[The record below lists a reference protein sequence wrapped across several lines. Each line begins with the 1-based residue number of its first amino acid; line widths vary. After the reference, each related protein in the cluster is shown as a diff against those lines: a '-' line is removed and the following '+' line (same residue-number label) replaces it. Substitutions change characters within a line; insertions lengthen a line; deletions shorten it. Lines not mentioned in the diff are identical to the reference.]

1 MTNMRMITRM
11 TLYRNDRNR
20 GITWN
25 VLWFAVPVVGSL
37 LHDDDEDDDD
47 GYEKMITRMTLYRN
61 DRN

>member
-1 MTNMRMITRM
+1 MITRM

-37 LHDDDEDDDD
+37 LHDDDEDD
-47 GYEKMITRMTLYRN
+47 N
-61 DRN
+61 DENENDHKNDIIPE